1 MTDHA
6 IRSADEAKTYEL
18 FYNYEQAHKAGVPG
32 YNHDVVVVGMVFK
45 AMHYASLPVSRIVAI
60 GVAMAN
66 LSRWDNPQ
74 DILTKL
80 TKAKVLRS
88 RMIRGE
94 RHYEVN
100 Y

>member
-1 MTDHA
+1 MTDFTT
-6 IRSADEAKTYEL
+6 RSADEAKTYEL
-18 FYNYEQAHKAGVPG
+18 FANFEATHPG

-45 AMHYASLPVSRIVAI
+45 ALYYASLPVDRIVAV
-60 GVAMAN
+60 GTALAN
-66 LSRWDNPQ
+66 LTRWDNPQ
-74 DILTKL
+74 AILTTL

>member
-1 MTDHA
+1 MTDHTT
-6 IRSADEAKTYEL
+6 RCADEAKTYEL
-18 FYNYEQAHKAGVPG
+18 FYDYEQAHSALVPG

-45 AMHYASLPVSRIVAI
+45 AMHYASLPVSRIKTI
-60 GVAMAN
+60 GMAMAN
-66 LSRWDNPQ
+66 LVSWDNPEA
-74 DILTKL
+74 ILNTL

-94 RHYEVN
+94 RHYKVN